1 MGKFV
6 KGDVVVIRFPFSDP
20 DSAKKRPAFVIDI
33 LSDDDLILC
42 QITSNALEDG
52 YAIEITDDDFENG
65 GLMVPGNVRLN
76 KLFTVDKRAVL
87 YKVGTLKELETQQI
101 IDCLLNLFGG

>member
-65 GLMVPGNVRLN
+65 GLMVRVMLGLTSFLPWTRGQCYIR
-76 KLFTVDKRAVL
+76 
-87 YKVGTLKELETQQI
+87 
-101 IDCLLNLFGG
+101 